1 MDTCVYSYRG
11 MEREINGGGGRE
23 EMQDEQRERNR
34 DYFWDVMV
42 VNDAMTVVA
51 MKPEI

>member
-1 MDTCVYSYRG
+1 M
-11 MEREINGGGGRE
+11 N
-23 EMQDEQRERNR
+23 RERGTVIIL
-34 DYFWDVMV
+34 WDVMV